1 MWAPLLA
8 LPRQHNA
15 VSPAQWCLKL
25 STQTQHG
32 TNISAWTYEWKS
44 QSCLLMA
51 LKFTFHCTNYQQVP
65 RGKNPLMCQIH
76 WAMNSSLALR
86 NVHFWWVPRC
96 CHWAPGMAAGWAEGG
111 LHPWRARG
119 WAKGHLCPK
128 TVQHL
133 PCDAL
138 NAMKSFP
145 HLWSNFHRAVGQCC

>member
-65 RGKNPLMCQIH
+65 RGKNHWCVRSTELWTAHWHFAMCTSGEFPGVAIGLLGWLQAGQKAAFTH
-76 WAMNSSLALR
+76 EEPEAGQRVTFAPRQSSTCLVMPWML
-86 NVHFWWVPRC
+86 
-96 CHWAPGMAAGWAEGG
+96 
-111 LHPWRARG
+111 WRASLIYE
-119 WAKGHLCPK
+119 A
-128 TVQHL
+128 TSTEQ
-133 PCDAL
+133 
-138 NAMKSFP
+138 
-145 HLWSNFHRAVGQCC
+145 